1 MNAPASR
8 QNIPFLSTQL
18 KLLLVFLNALVIAA
32 VVLAYLV
39 PDCLLALAIIPVVAL
54 TITGVAIRAARRPF
68 RVLMVIHEQLAHARQ
83 GELHHRATETR
94 GLGEIGLVA
103 WELNDLLDLV
113 ETYFKEINTCFRRVS
128 GGDYSRRPIASGMPG
143 VFSISLDNVAK
154 AVQAMGENDRYVR
167 QNRLAS
173 RLHTLNTDNLR
184 ANLASSQTDLQRI
197 TEAVGTVADIARE
210 NADSARTSL
219 AVSADLGGHLDT
231 IAATVATVGDA
242 AGALRQEWQGIERAL
257 TGIAAI
263 AEQTN
268 LLALNAAIEAARAGE
283 AGRGFAV
290 VADEVTKLASRSKN
304 TVDDVQ
310 KVLGTLSARIEAMN
324 SEAGSAGSV
333 AGTVRAA
340 VEDFRQRFARVAE
353 TSAEVIDRVA
363 GVEDRA
369 LVSLMKVDRVV
380 FKQEAYHALADGSSH
395 VLSDAEDCRL
405 AQWMNSEGRNRFG
418 HQPAFNALAAPQRA
432 MHHEASLAVAALA
445 DNDDERVVQ
454 QMGKVEA
461 ASRDL
466 LALLDRL
473 ADEGHARAAA
483 RPA

>member
-1 MNAPASR
+1 MNAPR
-8 QNIPFLSTQL
+8 QSIPFLSTQL
-18 KLLLVFLNALVIAA
+18 KLLLVFLNLLVIAA
-32 VVLAYLV
+32 AAVAYLV
-39 PDCLLALAIIPVVAL
+39 PGYALAGAIIPLMAL
-54 TITGVAIRAARRPF
+54 TITAVSIRAAQRPF
-68 RVLMVIHEQLAHARQ
+68 RVLMVIREQLAHARR
-83 GELHHRATETR
+83 GELYHRATRTR

-103 WELNDLLDLV
+103 WELNDFLDLV

-128 GGDYSRRPIASGMPG
+128 GGDYTRQPISGSMPG

-154 AVQAMGENDRYVR
+154 AIQAMGENDRYVR
-167 QNRLAS
+167 QNRLSS

-184 ANLASSQTDLQRI
+184 SNLASSQTDLQRI
-197 TEAVGTVADIARE
+197 TQAVGTVADIARE

-257 TGIAAI
+257 AGIAAI

-290 VADEVTKLASRSKN
+290 VADEVTKLAGRSKN
-304 TVDDVQ
+304 TVDEVQ
-310 KVLGTLSARIEAMN
+310 KVLGTLSARIKAMN
-324 SEAGSAGSV
+324 DEADSAGSV
-333 AGTVRAA
+333 ADTVRAA

-369 LVSLMKVDRVV
+369 QVSLMKVDRVV
-380 FKQEAYHALADGSSH
+380 FKQEAYRALAEGSDSSTLGSTDDSRFEQW
-395 VLSDAEDCRL
+395 LSG
-405 AQWMNSEGRNRFG
+405 EGRQRFG
-418 HQPAFNALAAPQRA
+418 HVPTFDTLEKSQVTMHQEADRA
-432 MHHEASLAVAALA
+432 IAALA
-445 DNDDERVVQ
+445 DHDDERVVT
-454 QMGKVEA
+454 QMDKVEA
-461 ASRDL
+461 ASREL
-466 LALLDRL
+466 LSLLDRL
-473 ADEGHARAAA
+473 AEEGHVRAT
-483 RPA
+483 P